1 MHQSNENSFHQ
12 QIVAILEDCGVS
24 YRLHTHEATRTVE
37 DAEKNLSFD
46 VNRIVKTVAFQT
58 RSGSVVLAV
67 LRGLLRVDYAR
78 LASLAG
84 VNRRDLAAL
93 SLEQVREKTGVEPG
107 SVSPLS
113 LLAEA
118 QLLIDDD
125 VLKIRPTLYCGS
137 GRPDRTIEI
146 KAADLVRISGGRL
159 GAFSRKG

>member
-1 MHQSNENSFHQ
+1 MHQSNENSVHQ
-12 QIVAILEDCGVS
+12 QIVAILADYGVS

-67 LRGLLRVDYAR
+67 LRGLLRVDYAH
-78 LASLAG
+78 LASLVG

-93 SLEQVREKTGVEPG
+93 SSEQVREKTGVEPG

-125 VLKIRPTLYCGS
+125 VLEIRPTLYCGS

-146 KAADLVRISGGRL
+146 TAADLVRISGGRL